1 MINLL
6 IWDEMSPVTRTGIW
20 NRRQVRFM
28 INLSSKKGKK
38 WVSAIIVAI
47 LCIAMVISLLVAAI

>member
-1 MINLL
+1 
-6 IWDEMSPVTRTGIW
+6 MSPVIRTGIW

-47 LCIAMVISLLVAAI
+47 LCIAMVVSLLVAAI